1 MKKATIFYFYDA
13 LCGWCYG
20 FSPVFKEFYE
30 KHKENYQF
38 QVVSGGMITGTQA
51 GPIGK
56 VAGYIKEAYKTV
68 ENRTGV
74 KFGEA
79 FLKDILEEGSTEFN
93 SIPLGVAMTVFKKY
107 QPENQVLFANR
118 LQQAVYYDGIAP
130 MEESYYGPIAEEFSL
145 DGNKFISEM
154 KEEINVKATFEEF
167 SMCKRLGVQGYPTV
181 AIETG
186 EGKLY
191 ALSRGYL
198 RLEDLEANFEDIL
211 AV

>member
-1 MKKATIFYFYDA
+1 M
-13 LCGWCYG
+13 
-20 FSPVFKEFYE
+20 FKEFYE

-79 FLKDILEEGSTEFN
+79 FLKDILKEGSIEFN

-107 QPENQVLFANR
+107 QPENQVLFAHR
-118 LQQAVYYDGIAP
+118 LLQAVYYDGIAP